1 MRKGVRSSRGNRPPE
16 GWNFMSSVSDETG
29 VWGLYSKAQADP
41 AWMYVKVC
49 AHGWRKGKAN
59 YWLSWSGTRFA
70 VIGDFGRLVEDR
82 TELLD
87 LVRDAVAEY
96 EARDLF

>member
-1 MRKGVRSSRGNRPPE
+1 MARKARSTRGGRPSEQWTPLT
-16 GWNFMSSVSDETG
+16 SVSDETG
-29 VWGLYSKAQADP
+29 EWGLHMKPQADP
-41 AWMYVKVC
+41 AWSYVKVW

-70 VIGDFGRLVEDR
+70 VIGDFVRLAEDR
-82 TELLD
+82 PELLD
-87 LVRDAVAEY
+87 LVRDAMVEY